1 MIMRMELDRDLAERL
16 YRVALRLK
24 RTPEDCAKSAIR
36 AFVEDCEDSFA
47 QAARF
52 GDGIARISDDG
63 FMD

>member
-1 MIMRMELDRDLAERL
+1 MKIELELDLAERL
-16 YRVALRLK
+16 YRVARRLE
-24 RTPEDCAKSAIR
+24 RSPEDCATSAVR

-52 GDGIARISDDG
+52 GDGIARIPDDG

>member
-1 MIMRMELDRDLAERL
+1 MRIELDRELSERL

-24 RTPEDCAKSAIR
+24 RAPEDCAQSAIR

-52 GDGIARISDDG
+52 GDGVARTPDDG